1 MAMTWD
7 EAVAFALTL
16 PGTELASSYGMAAV
30 KVRGK
35 YVIGSGRERGS
46 FGVRATLDEV
56 EMLKETDPDCF
67 WQSPHY
73 EGWPAI
79 LVREAAADPERIEAL
94 IERAWAARASKA
106 QRAERERERGSG

>member
-16 PGTELASSYGMAAV
+16 PGAELLSSYGQPAV

-35 YVIGSGRERGS
+35 GFLGLSREPGS

-56 EMLKETDPDCF
+56 EILKESDPACF

-73 EGWPAI
+73 EGWPAV
-79 LVREAAADPERIEAL
+79 LVREEAADPERIEAL
-94 IERAWAARASKA
+94 IERAWASRASKA
-106 QRAERERERGSG
+106 QRAERAEAAR